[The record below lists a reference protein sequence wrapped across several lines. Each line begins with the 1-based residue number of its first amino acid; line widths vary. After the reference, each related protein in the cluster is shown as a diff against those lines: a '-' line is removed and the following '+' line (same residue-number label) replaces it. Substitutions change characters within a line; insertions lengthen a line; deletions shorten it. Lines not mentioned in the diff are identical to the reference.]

1 MPIDTNIAF
10 QLLCKATSMPFC
22 ITDGKKPI
30 NTFFD
35 ASSSIFTEQFAEL
48 CIDTFVNE
56 QKDPSLPLII
66 IFEPTFF
73 IGVAQL
79 ANQSYLLIGPSIPFR
94 HTNEQIDH
102 QMNSPLYQD
111 QHLLTSLLLVQPLSK
126 YHEFINII
134 CLAIYLFDQRQ
145 VDTDKI
151 ESYRIKASTPSSTES
166 DLTQYMFDAQENI
179 YFHTPEQLETELCK
193 AIERGDKGL
202 VNRLISE
209 PVKGRLGVLSLDSER
224 QLRYM
229 FVTAVGVFARAAM
242 RGGLDYET
250 ACSTA
255 DIYCQQMDRT
265 KDVTAI
271 IALQEEMMY
280 DFASKVAS
288 LKGNDASSAIIKS
301 CCDYIGKNLH
311 SELSLAVLADYCHLS
326 PRRLSLRF
334 KKEMGLS
341 VMDYVHEQRMKEAG
355 RLLRYTSF
363 SISEISNFLNY
374 STQSYFTL
382 IFQKHYGI
390 TPSQYRNN
398 QADSNL

>member
-1 MPIDTNIAF
+1 MAIDLHIALD
-10 QLLCKATSMPFC
+10 LLCKATSMPFC
-22 ITDGKKPI
+22 ITEGKNPAY
-30 NTFFD
+30 TFLD
-35 ASSSIFTEQFAEL
+35 ASTSIFTQQFTEL
-48 CIDTFVNE
+48 CIDTFLNE
-56 QKDPSLPLII
+56 QNDPSSPLVI

-73 IGVAQL
+73 ISVAQL
-79 ANQSYLLIGPSIPFR
+79 TNHSYLLIGPSIPFR

-102 QMNSPLYQD
+102 QMNSPFYQD
-111 QHLLTSLLLVQPLSK
+111 QHLLTSLLLIQPLSK

-134 CLAIYLFDQRQ
+134 CLALYLFDQRQ
-145 VDTDKI
+145 IDPNQI
-151 ESYRIKASTPSSTES
+151 ESFRIKSNNTNSAES

-179 YFHTPEQLETELCK
+179 FFHTPEQLETELCK
-193 AIERGDKGL
+193 AVESGDKGL
-202 VNRLISE
+202 VNRLITE
-209 PVKGRLGVLSLDSER
+209 PVNGRLGVLSLDPER

-229 FVTAVGVFARAAM
+229 FVTAVGVIARAAM

-265 KDVTAI
+265 KDVTSI
-271 IALQEEMMY
+271 IALHEEMVF
-280 DFASKVAS
+280 DFVSKVAI
-288 LKGNDASSAIIKS
+288 LKGNDASSAIIRN

-341 VMDYVHEQRMKEAG
+341 VMDYIHEQRMKEAG
-355 RLLRYTSF
+355 RLLLYTSF

-398 QADSNL
+398 QINTDS

>member
-1 MPIDTNIAF
+1 MSIDINIAF

-22 ITDGKKPI
+22 IVDGKNPI
-30 NTFFD
+30 NTFLD
-35 ASSSIFTEQFAEL
+35 TSSSIFTEPFAQL

-56 QKDPSLPLII
+56 QKDPDLPLII

-79 ANQSYLLIGPSIPFR
+79 TNQSYLLIGPSIPFR

-102 QMNSPLYQD
+102 QMNAPFYQD
-111 QHLLTSLLLVQPLSK
+111 QHLLTGLLLVQPLSK

-134 CLAIYLFDQRQ
+134 CLALYLFDQRQ
-145 VDTDKI
+145 VDPNKI
-151 ESYRIKASTPSSTES
+151 ESFRIKANAPSSTES

-179 YFHTPEQLETELCK
+179 YFHTPEQLETELSK
-193 AIERGDKGL
+193 AIERGDSGL
-202 VNRLISE
+202 VRRLITE
-209 PVKGRLGVLSLDSER
+209 PVKGRLGVLSLEPER

-229 FVTAVGVFARAAM
+229 FVTAVGVIARAAM
-242 RGGLDYET
+242 RGGVDYET
-250 ACSTA
+250 ACSMA
-255 DIYCQQMDRT
+255 DVYCQQMDRT
-265 KDVTAI
+265 KDVAAI
-271 IALQEEMMY
+271 LALQEEMMF

-288 LKGNDASSAIIKS
+288 LKGNDASSAIIRN

-355 RLLRYTSF
+355 RLLLYTSF

-398 QADSNL
+398 QANSSS